1 MSQDST
7 VPEVGQAAPDFSGL
21 TQDGA
26 AISLSDFK
34 NKKLAI
40 YFYPR
45 DNTPGCTKQACNLR
59 DHFETLSDV
68 GISIIGVS
76 DDSVKKHSGFAEK
89 YGLPFPLIADT
100 DRVMMTAYGT
110 YGQKY
115 MYGRMFM
122 GTKRITF
129 LINEDGMIEKIIK
142 KPKTGDHTAEIIS
155 GFGLG
160 E

>member
-7 VPEVGQAAPDFSGL
+7 MPEVGQAAPDFTGL
-21 TQDGA
+21 TQDCT

-59 DHFETLSDV
+59 DHFGLLNEV

-76 DDSVKKHSGFAEK
+76 DDSVKKHLGFAEK
-89 YGLPFPLIADT
+89 YDLPFPLIADT

-129 LINEDGMIEKIIK
+129 LINEAGMIEKVIK
-142 KPKTGDHTAEIIS
+142 KPKTGDHTAEIMS

-160 E
+160 Q